1 MVSPS
6 MTFVTS
12 ALTGAVEGFEG
23 AGVGAGA
30 GGVGAG
36 SGAGAGASAGAV
48 AGTVTGSEGAQL
60 MIPKTRT
67 STVVTTRN
75 SFFTVTYLAGMIIN

>member
-36 SGAGAGASAGAV
+36 SGAGAGAGAG

-75 SFFTVTYLAGMIIN
+75 SLFTVTYLAGMIIN